1 MSLCKQNT
9 IPSIPLDELVVQEIK
24 KDYGLFPINNIN
36 SGVNICTEIFNGPL
50 YTSNLTKIMTG
61 LTETSKGVFNVSNS
75 SMSFD
80 YIFTGN
86 VETLSAYTGDF
97 QFQIYPRVTQGE
109 EIQSAPLAPN
119 TNAILEEPKYL
130 IVYQPLQV
138 QQNLVP

>member
-1 MSLCKQNT
+1 M
-9 IPSIPLDELVVQEIK
+9 DELVVQEIK

-61 LTETSKGVFNVSNS
+61 LTETSKGGFNVSESN
-75 SMSFD
+75 MSFD

-109 EIQSAPLAPN
+109 EVQSAPLVPN
-119 TNAILEEPKYL
+119 TNAILEEPK
-130 IVYQPLQV
+130 IFARPFEI
-138 QQNLVP
+138 PTKPRKI